1 MRAIRRSAL
10 ALALLIAATAP
21 AAAVERVLLFVSD
34 VVVEKNGDLT
44 VTETIRVQAEG
55 DKIRRG
61 IQRDFPTTYTRNDG
75 TRVVVGFD
83 VASVRRDGAPENY
96 TTESMANGVRVR
108 IGQADRTLASGPH
121 EYVIRYRTTRQ
132 IGFYTDF
139 DELYWNATGTGWTF
153 AIDVAEARIQLP
165 ERVPFR
171 QNAFYTGPQG
181 ARGRDAAVVAEEP
194 GRIVF
199 RTTRALPPQNGLT
212 VAAAWQKGIVEP
224 PGGARAA
231 SWWLYDNLAAAVA
244 ATGVI
249 LVVGFYL
256 FAWLRVGRDPPR
268 GTVIPLFGPPAGMS
282 AAAVRYVDRMSFDNR
297 CFTAAVIELGVNG
310 RLRLVGTGANTVMER
325 RDGGRPIG
333 AAEQAMETKL
343 FAAKPSLVLDQV
355 NHEPLGKAKDALES
369 ALDGAYAGK
378 LFAKNFGWSAFGFA
392 ASLVVVGLIVLAIHL
407 TYGGGDREGGTLFG
421 MLFPVVPIVL
431 GAYLA
436 RAGWRRGA
444 VLGSLLLIFGVLV
457 AALAAMIGEV
467 VMWDSAGGPAAAL
480 PGVAAYVLAPFAAL
494 GFNWL
499 KAPTKAGREVM
510 DQIEGFKEYL
520 GVAEEDRLEALNPPD
535 KTPELFERFLPYA
548 VALDVENT
556 WAKRFAGVLAA
567 AAAGAAAGTASSWY
581 HSDHDYSGD
590 PVAFADHLGSELTST
605 IASASTPP
613 GSSDS
618 GGGGGSSGGGSS
630 GGGGGGG
637 GGSGW

>member
-1 MRAIRRSAL
+1 MTAIRRSAFALSLLL
-10 ALALLIAATAP
+10 AAGAP

-55 DKIRRG
+55 DKIKRG

-83 VASVRRDGAPENY
+83 VTSVRRAGAPENY
-96 TTESMANGVRVR
+96 TTESLSNGVRVR
-108 IGQADRTLASGPH
+108 IGQADRTLNTGAH

-132 IGFYTDF
+132 IGFYSGF

-153 AIDVAEARIQLP
+153 AIDVAEARIRLP
-165 ERVPFR
+165 EPVPFR
-171 QNAFYTGPQG
+171 QSAFYTGPQG

-199 RTTRALPPQNGLT
+199 RTTRSLPPYNGLT
-212 VAAAWQKGIVEP
+212 VAAAWQKGVVEP
-224 PGGARAA
+224 PGGAREAG
-231 SWWLYDNLAAAVA
+231 WWLHDNLALAIAAA
-244 ATGVI
+244 GVV

-256 FAWLRVGRDPPR
+256 IAWLRVGRDPPR
-268 GTVIPLFGPPAGMS
+268 GTIIPLFGPPAGMS
-282 AAAVRYVDRMSFDNR
+282 AAAVRYVNRMSFDNR
-297 CFTAAVIELGVNG
+297 CFTAAIIELGVNG
-310 RLRLVGTGANTVMER
+310 HLRLVGTGAKTVVER

-333 AAEQAMETKL
+333 AAEQAMEAKL
-343 FAAKPSLVLDQV
+343 FAARPSLMLDQA
-355 NHEPLGKAKDALES
+355 NHEPLGKAKGALQNV
-369 ALDGAYAGK
+369 LDKTYTGK
-378 LFAKNFGWSAFGFA
+378 LFSNNFGWSVLGLAVSA
-392 ASLVVVGLIVLAIHL
+392 AVVGLIVLAIHL
-407 TYGGGDREGGTLFG
+407 TYGGDREGGTIFG
-421 MLFPVVPIVL
+421 MLVPVIPIVI
-431 GAYLA
+431 GAVMA

-444 VLGSLLLIFGVLV
+444 VLGWLLLLGGVLV
-457 AALAAMIGEV
+457 TAFAMLIGEV
-467 VMWDSAGGPAAAL
+467 IMWDSAGSHAAAL

-494 GFNWL
+494 GFDWL
-499 KAPTKAGREVM
+499 KAPTKTGRQVM

-520 GVAEEDRLEALNPPD
+520 GVAEEERLDALNPPD
-535 KTPELFERFLPYA
+535 KTPELFERFLPHA
-548 VALDVENT
+548 VALDVENR

-567 AAAGAAAGTASSWY
+567 AAAGAAAGAATSSWY
-581 HSDHDYSGD
+581 GTDDYSRD
-590 PVAFADHLGSELTST
+590 PVAFADRLGSELTST

-613 GSSDS
+613 GSSDGS
-618 GGGGGSSGGGSS
+618 GGGSSGGGSS